1 MFKEKL
7 QNLIKT
13 GEGKGKKNIENAVV
27 FIIILI
33 VTILI
38 INMIWGTSD
47 EKTEENTVHNTTT
60 TKLVNGEA
68 QENSNSDEVENSI
81 KQILSKINGVG
92 KVDVLIT
99 YSESSRVVALYNE
112 NSKQS
117 QTQEEDTNGGTRT
130 IEETNN
136 DKEIIFKEENGEKV
150 PVTEKI
156 VMPKM
161 EGALIVAEGANNAEV
176 KTNIIQA
183 VEALTGLS
191 THKIQVL
198 EMKSDI
204 N

>member
-13 GEGKGKKNIENAVV
+13 GDGKGKKNIENAVV

-38 INMIWGTSD
+38 INMIWGTPD
-47 EKTEENTVHNTTT
+47 KNTDENTVKNSTT
-60 TKLVNGEA
+60 TKLVNGETK
-68 QENSNSDEVENSI
+68 ENTDTEQIENSI
-81 KQILSKINGVG
+81 NQILSKINGVG

-99 YSESSRVVALYNE
+99 YSESSQVVAMYNE
-112 NSKQS
+112 TYKES
-117 QTQEEDTNGGTRT
+117 QTEEEDTSGGTRT
-130 IEETNN
+130 IAEVNK
-136 DKEIIFKEENGEKV
+136 DKEIIYKEENGEKV
-150 PVTEKI
+150 PITEKV

-183 VEALTGLS
+183 VEALTGLA

-198 EMKSDI
+198 EMKSDV

>member
-47 EKTEENTVHNTTT
+47 EKAEENAVHNTTT

>member
-13 GEGKGKKNIENAVV
+13 GDGKGKKNIENAVV

-38 INMIWGTSD
+38 INMIWGTPD
-47 EKTEENTVHNTTT
+47 KNTDENTVKNSTT
-60 TKLVNGEA
+60 TKLVNGETK
-68 QENSNSDEVENSI
+68 ENTDTEQIENSI

-99 YSESSRVVALYNE
+99 YSETSQVVAMYNE
-112 NSKQS
+112 TYKES
-117 QTQEEDTNGGTRT
+117 QTEEEDTSGGTRT
-130 IEETNN
+130 IAEVNK
-136 DKEIIFKEENGEKV
+136 DKEIIYKEENGEKV
-150 PVTEKI
+150 PITEKV

-161 EGALIVAEGANNAEV
+161 EGALIVAEGANNAEI

-198 EMKSDI
+198 EMKSDV

>member
-27 FIIILI
+27 FVIILI

-38 INMIWGTSD
+38 INMIWGDTN
-47 EKTEENTVHNTTT
+47 EKTEENILHNSTT
-60 TKLVNGEA
+60 TKLVNGDTE
-68 QENSNSDEVENSI
+68 EVTSNDEVENNI

-92 KVDVLIT
+92 KVDILIT
-99 YSESSRVVALYNE
+99 YSESSQVVAMYNE
-112 NSKQS
+112 TYKES
-117 QTQEEDTNGGTRT
+117 QTEEEDTSGGTRT
-130 IEETNN
+130 IAEVNK
-136 DKEIIFKEENGEKV
+136 DKEIIYKEENGKKVPITEKV
-150 PVTEKI
+150 

-198 EMKSDI
+198 EMKSS

>member
-27 FIIILI
+27 FVIILI

-38 INMIWGTSD
+38 INMIWGGTD
-47 EKTEENTVHNTTT
+47 EKTEENILHNSTT
-60 TKLVNGEA
+60 TKLVNGDTE
-68 QENSNSDEVENSI
+68 EVTSNDEVENNI

-92 KVDVLIT
+92 KVDILIT
-99 YSESSRVVALYNE
+99 YSESSQVVAMYNE
-112 NSKQS
+112 TYKES
-117 QTQEEDTNGGTRT
+117 QTEEEDTSGGTRT
-130 IEETNN
+130 IAEVNK
-136 DKEIIFKEENGEKV
+136 DKEIIYKEENGKKVPITEKV
-150 PVTEKI
+150 

-198 EMKSDI
+198 EMKSS

>member
-13 GEGKGKKNIENAVV
+13 GDGKGKKNIENAVV

-38 INMIWGTSD
+38 INMIWGTPD
-47 EKTEENTVHNTTT
+47 KNTDENTVKNSTT
-60 TKLVNGEA
+60 TKLVNGETK
-68 QENSNSDEVENSI
+68 ENTDTEQIENSI

-99 YSESSRVVALYNE
+99 YSESSQVVAMYNE
-112 NSKQS
+112 TYKES
-117 QTQEEDTNGGTRT
+117 QTEEEDTSGGTRT
-130 IEETNN
+130 IAEVNK
-136 DKEIIFKEENGEKV
+136 DKEIIYKEENGEKV
-150 PVTEKI
+150 PITEKV

-198 EMKSDI
+198 EMKSDV

>member
-13 GEGKGKKNIENAVV
+13 GDGKGKKNIENAVV

-38 INMIWGTSD
+38 INMIWGTPD
-47 EKTEENTVHNTTT
+47 KNTDENTVKNSTT
-60 TKLVNGEA
+60 TKLVNGETK
-68 QENSNSDEVENSI
+68 ENTDTEQIENSI

-99 YSESSRVVALYNE
+99 YSESSQVVAMYNE
-112 NSKQS
+112 TYKES
-117 QTQEEDTNGGTRT
+117 QTEEEDTSGGTRT
-130 IEETNN
+130 IAEVNK
-136 DKEIIFKEENGEKV
+136 DKEIIYKEENGEKV
-150 PVTEKI
+150 PITEKV

-183 VEALTGLS
+183 VEALTGLA

-198 EMKSDI
+198 EMKSDV

>member
-27 FIIILI
+27 FVIILI

-38 INMIWGTSD
+38 INMIWSGTD
-47 EKTEENTVHNTTT
+47 EKTEENILHNSTT
-60 TKLVNGEA
+60 TKLVNGDTE
-68 QENSNSDEVENSI
+68 EVTSNEEVENNI

-92 KVDVLIT
+92 KVDILIT
-99 YSESSRVVALYNE
+99 YSESSQVVAMYNE
-112 NSKQS
+112 TYKES
-117 QTQEEDTNGGTRT
+117 QTEEEDTSGGTRT
-130 IEETNN
+130 IAEVNK
-136 DKEIIFKEENGEKV
+136 DKEIIYKEENGKKVPITEKV
-150 PVTEKI
+150 

-198 EMKSDI
+198 EMKSS

>member
-13 GEGKGKKNIENAVV
+13 GDGKGKKNIENAVV

-38 INMIWGTSD
+38 INLIWGNPDKNTD
-47 EKTEENTVHNTTT
+47 ENTVKNSTT
-60 TKLVNGEA
+60 TKLVNGETK
-68 QENSNSDEVENSI
+68 ENTDTEQIENSI

-99 YSESSRVVALYNE
+99 YSETSQVVAMYNE
-112 NSKQS
+112 TYKES
-117 QTQEEDTNGGTRT
+117 QTEEEDTSGGTRT
-130 IEETNN
+130 IAEVNK
-136 DKEIIFKEENGEKV
+136 DKEIIYKEENGEKV
-150 PVTEKI
+150 PITEKV

-161 EGALIVAEGANNAEV
+161 EGALIVAEGANNAEI

-198 EMKSDI
+198 EMKSDV

>member
-38 INMIWGTSD
+38 INMIWSTSD
-47 EKTEENTVHNTTT
+47 EKADENTVHNTTT

-136 DKEIIFKEENGEKV
+136 DKDIIFKEENGEKV

>member
-38 INMIWGTSD
+38 INMIWSTSD
-47 EKTEENTVHNTTT
+47 EKAEENAVHNTTT

>member
-13 GEGKGKKNIENAVV
+13 GDGKGKKNIENAVV

-47 EKTEENTVHNTTT
+47 EKADENTVHNTTT

-183 VEALTGLS
+183 VEAVTGLA

>member
-13 GEGKGKKNIENAVV
+13 GDGKGKKNIENAVV

-38 INMIWGTSD
+38 INMIWGNPDKNTD
-47 EKTEENTVHNTTT
+47 ENTVKNSTT
-60 TKLVNGEA
+60 TKLVNGETK
-68 QENSNSDEVENSI
+68 ENTDTEQIENSI

-99 YSESSRVVALYNE
+99 YSETSQVVAMYNE
-112 NSKQS
+112 TYKES
-117 QTQEEDTNGGTRT
+117 QTEEEDTSGGTRT
-130 IEETNN
+130 IAEVNK
-136 DKEIIFKEENGEKV
+136 DKEIIYKEENGEKV
-150 PVTEKI
+150 PITEKV

-183 VEALTGLS
+183 VEALTGLA

-198 EMKSDI
+198 EMKS
-204 N
+204 NVN

>member
-13 GEGKGKKNIENAVV
+13 GDGKGKKNIENAVV

-47 EKTEENTVHNTTT
+47 EKADENTVHNTTT

>member
-13 GEGKGKKNIENAVV
+13 GDGKGKKNIENAVV

-38 INMIWGTSD
+38 INMIWGNPDKNTD
-47 EKTEENTVHNTTT
+47 ENTVKNSTT
-60 TKLVNGEA
+60 TKLVNGETK
-68 QENSNSDEVENSI
+68 ENTDTEQIENSI

-99 YSESSRVVALYNE
+99 YSETSQVVAMYNE
-112 NSKQS
+112 TYKES
-117 QTQEEDTNGGTRT
+117 QTEEEDTSGGTRT
-130 IEETNN
+130 IAEVNK
-136 DKEIIFKEENGEKV
+136 DKEIIYKEENGEKV
-150 PVTEKI
+150 PITEKV

-198 EMKSDI
+198 EMKSDV

>member
-13 GEGKGKKNIENAVV
+13 GDGKGKKNIENAVV

-47 EKTEENTVHNTTT
+47 EKADENTVHNTTT

-150 PVTEKI
+150 PVTEKT

-161 EGALIVAEGANNAEV
+161 EDALIVAEGANNAEV

>member
-27 FIIILI
+27 FVIILI

-38 INMIWGTSD
+38 INMIWGGTD
-47 EKTEENTVHNTTT
+47 EKTEENLLHNSTT
-60 TKLVNGEA
+60 TKLVNGDTE
-68 QENSNSDEVENSI
+68 EVTSNDEVENNI

-92 KVDVLIT
+92 KVDILIT
-99 YSESSRVVALYNE
+99 YSESSQVVAMYNE
-112 NSKQS
+112 TYKES
-117 QTQEEDTNGGTRT
+117 QTEEEDTSGGTRT
-130 IEETNN
+130 IAEVNK
-136 DKEIIFKEENGEKV
+136 DKEIIYKEENGKKVPITEKV
-150 PVTEKI
+150 

-198 EMKSDI
+198 EMKSS